1 LDQIVKLKL
10 RCALAIIDP
19 CAEPKQNQAESRLA
33 VGERMSMDLSALSPS
48 EKQILIFSFYRDA
61 ELRGA
66 RLLFNMFGHLQDA
79 DSQLK
84 LSKHLADETRHA
96 WLWTR
101 RIADLGGAPLMLA
114 DGYQRRLGARLGIAK
129 GIVEL
134 LGLTVVVEER
144 AQSRYMAHAALPN
157 VDQETREVLKSVTE
171 DETWHLSW
179 IEKKMREIARE
190 NGREAEADEI
200 LARYRE
206 IDREVYATLAAD
218 EAALM
223 RA

>member
-1 LDQIVKLKL
+1 MDLTNESIAGGGD
-10 RCALAIIDP
+10 RSAIDL
-19 CAEPKQNQAESRLA
+19 SRL
-33 VGERMSMDLSALSPS
+33 SAT

-66 RLLFNMFGHLQDA
+66 RLLFNIISHLKDG

-84 LSKHLADETRHA
+84 MTKHLSDETRHA

-101 RIADLGGAPLMLA
+101 RIADLGGSPVFVP
-114 DGYQRRLGARLGIAK
+114 DGYQRRLGMRIGVPR
-129 GIVEL
+129 GIVEV

-157 VDQETREVLKSVTE
+157 VDEATLEVLKSVTE

-190 NGREAEADEI
+190 EGNEGKADEI
-200 LARYRE
+200 LRRYRE
-206 IDREVYATLAAD
+206 IDREVYATLAQD
-218 EAALM
+218 EAALL

>member
-1 LDQIVKLKL
+1 
-10 RCALAIIDP
+10 
-19 CAEPKQNQAESRLA
+19 
-33 VGERMSMDLSALSPS
+33 MDLTNESVVGGGDRNAINLSGMSATD
-48 EKQILIFSFYRDA
+48 KQILIFSFYRDA

-66 RLLFNMFGHLQDA
+66 RLLFNIIGHLRDG

-84 LSKHLADETRHA
+84 MTKHLSDETRHA

-101 RIADLGGAPLMLA
+101 RIADLGGSPVFVP
-114 DGYQRRLGARLGIAK
+114 DGYQRRLGMRIGVPR
-129 GIVEL
+129 GIVEV

-157 VDQETREVLKSVTE
+157 VDEATLEVLKGVTE

-179 IEKKMREIARE
+179 IEKKMRELARE
-190 NGREAEADEI
+190 EGSEERADEI
-200 LARYRE
+200 LERYRK

-218 EAALM
+218 EVELM
-223 RA
+223 RT

>member
-1 LDQIVKLKL
+1 MMDLTNE
-10 RCALAIIDP
+10 AGMGG
-19 CAEPKQNQAESRLA
+19 
-33 VGERMSMDLSALSPS
+33 GERTAIDFSRMSATD
-48 EKQILIFSFYRDA
+48 KQILIFSFYRDA

-66 RLLFNMFGHLQDA
+66 RLLFNIIGHLKDG

-84 LSKHLADETRHA
+84 MTKHLSDETRHA

-101 RIADLGGAPLMLA
+101 RIADLGGSPVFVP
-114 DGYQRRLGARLGIAK
+114 DGYQRRLGMRIGVPR
-129 GIVEL
+129 GIVEV

-157 VDQETREVLKSVTE
+157 VDPDTLEVLKGVTE

-190 NGREAEADEI
+190 EGSEGKADEI
-200 LARYRE
+200 LKRYRE
-206 IDREVYATLAAD
+206 IDREVYVTLAAD
-218 EAALM
+218 EAALL

>member
-1 LDQIVKLKL
+1 MMDLTN
-10 RCALAIIDP
+10 
-19 CAEPKQNQAESRLA
+19 EA
-33 VGERMSMDLSALSPS
+33 VVGGNDRSAMDLSGMSATD
-48 EKQILIFSFYRDA
+48 KQILIFSFYRDA

-66 RLLFNMFGHLQDA
+66 RLLFNIIGHLKDG

-84 LSKHLADETRHA
+84 MTKHLSDETRHA

-101 RIADLGGAPLMLA
+101 RIADLGGSPVFVP
-114 DGYQRRLGARLGIAK
+114 DGYQRRLGMRIGVPR
-129 GIVEL
+129 GIVEV

-157 VDQETREVLKSVTE
+157 VDEATLEVLKGVTE

-179 IEKKMREIARE
+179 IEKKMRELARE
-190 NGREAEADEI
+190 EGSEERADEI
-200 LARYRE
+200 LERYRK
-206 IDREVYATLAAD
+206 IDREVYATLATD
-218 EAALM
+218 EASLF

>member
-1 LDQIVKLKL
+1 
-10 RCALAIIDP
+10 
-19 CAEPKQNQAESRLA
+19 
-33 VGERMSMDLSALSPS
+33 MDLISMSPA

-66 RLLFNMFGHLQDA
+66 RLLFNMMGHLKDS
-79 DSQLK
+79 DSQVK

-101 RIADLGGAPLMLA
+101 RIADLGGSPMMLA
-114 DGYQRRLGARLGIAK
+114 DGYQRRVGQRTGVPK
-129 GIVEL
+129 GIIEL
-134 LGLTVVVEER
+134 LGLTVVIEER
-144 AQSRYMAHAALPN
+144 AQSRYTSHAGLPN
-157 VDQETREVLKSVTE
+157 VDAETLEVLEAVTK

-190 NGREAEADEI
+190 NGREQDADEI
-200 LARYRE
+200 LDRYRQ
-206 IDREVYATLAAD
+206 IDREVYATFVAD
-218 EAALM
+218 EVELM